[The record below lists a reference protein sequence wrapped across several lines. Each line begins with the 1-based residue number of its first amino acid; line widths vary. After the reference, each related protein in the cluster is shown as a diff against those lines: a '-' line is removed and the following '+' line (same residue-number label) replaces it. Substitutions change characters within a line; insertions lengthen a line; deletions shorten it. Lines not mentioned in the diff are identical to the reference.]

1 MLLVASWLGGPYE
14 RGRRMGSRRGQDM
27 KKSMMFAAPLLMLA
41 LPGCVRTVA
50 SVVTAPV
57 RAGAQVADWTTT
69 SQDEADRNYGRKMR
83 EKEARE
89 GREAKKAEKAR
100 RKQCRKAGYERCD

>member
-1 MLLVASWLGGPYE
+1 MNGKIGLMIVPV
-14 RGRRMGSRRGQDM
+14 
-27 KKSMMFAAPLLMLA
+27 LLM

-57 RAGAQVADWTTT
+57 RAGAQAADWATT

-83 EKEARE
+83 KQEARE
-89 GREAKKAEKAR
+89 GREMKRQEKER
-100 RKQCRKAGYERCD
+100 RRQCREAGYRDCD

>member
-1 MLLVASWLGGPYE
+1 MKTRILMVAPLMLLV
-14 RGRRMGSRRGQDM
+14 
-27 KKSMMFAAPLLMLA
+27 

-57 RAGAQVADWTTT
+57 RAGSQVVDWTTT

-83 EKEARE
+83 KQEARD
-89 GREAKKAEKAR
+89 GKAAKKAEKER
-100 RKQCRKAGYERCD
+100 RKQCREAGYDNCG

>member
-1 MLLVASWLGGPYE
+1 
-14 RGRRMGSRRGQDM
+14 M
-27 KKSMMFAAPLLMLA
+27 KKAIICAAALIVLA

-57 RAGAQVADWTTT
+57 RAGAQVVDWSTT

-83 EKEARE
+83 KQEARE
-89 GREAKKAEKAR
+89 GKARKKAEKER
-100 RKQCRKAGYERCD
+100 REQCREAGYDNCG

>member
-1 MLLVASWLGGPYE
+1 
-14 RGRRMGSRRGQDM
+14 M
-27 KKSMMFAAPLLMLA
+27 KKNILLATPLLMLV

-57 RAGAQVADWTTT
+57 RAGSQIVDWSTT

-83 EKEARE
+83 KQEARE
-89 GREAKKAEKAR
+89 GKERKKADEAR
-100 RKQCRKAGYERCD
+100 RKQCRKAGYDNCG

>member
-1 MLLVASWLGGPYE
+1 MKNWVLLAT
-14 RGRRMGSRRGQDM
+14 
-27 KKSMMFAAPLLMLA
+27 PLLLLA

-57 RAGAQVADWTTT
+57 RAGSQIVDWSTT

-83 EKEARE
+83 KQEARE
-89 GREAKKAEKAR
+89 GKERKKADQER
-100 RKQCRKAGYERCD
+100 RKQCRKAGYDNCG

>member
-1 MLLVASWLGGPYE
+1 
-14 RGRRMGSRRGQDM
+14 MGDRHATANGEDGTM
-27 KKSMMFAAPLLMLA
+27 KKAMILAGPLLMLG
-41 LPGCVRTVA
+41 LTGCVRTVA

-57 RAGAQVADWTTT
+57 RAGSQVADWATT

-100 RKQCRKAGYERCD
+100 RKQCREAGYDNCG

>member
-1 MLLVASWLGGPYE
+1 MKTMMLI
-14 RGRRMGSRRGQDM
+14 
-27 KKSMMFAAPLLMLA
+27 AAPLMLLA

-57 RAGAQVADWTTT
+57 RAGAQVVDWTTT

-83 EKEARE
+83 KQEARE
-89 GREAKKAEKAR
+89 GKARKQADKAR
-100 RKQCRKAGYERCD
+100 REQCREAGYDNCG

>member
-1 MLLVASWLGGPYE
+1 MNSKPF
-14 RGRRMGSRRGQDM
+14 
-27 KKSMMFAAPLLMLA
+27 FAAPLLLLV

-57 RAGAQVADWTTT
+57 RATGQVIDWTTT

-83 EKEARE
+83 KQEARE
-89 GREAKKAEKAR
+89 GREMKRQEKER
-100 RKQCRKAGYERCD
+100 RRQCREAGYRDCD